1 MQEQKFELDLRMSE
15 NGIICNAEMLK
26 GMLPEKLK
34 PYNYVV
40 TVNNY
45 SDAKSDR
52 AKLNNLHK
60 IIQDKRKQ
68 FEEVELNEWKKQKA
82 ILMDIE
88 KLIKSAADALGDGI
102 KKIDEEE
109 QVAKMEEVRE
119 QYNLVSEAMPIKIP
133 FEKFYIRKDYD
144 KKTMTVD
151 KILEDMQKK
160 VNKAVSDW
168 KMLGAYL
175 PTDEADI
182 EQVKRVFADTL
193 DVGLAKSK
201 ADELKAIREQI
212 IKRQQAEKEMQNK
225 QSAQP
230 QIPPQGSQALPKQQM
245 ESGTDEVKVQRIKFE
260 IIAERPFF
268 DMLNQMVSVNK
279 NHIKSLKV
287 LEREDM

>member
-1 MQEQKFELDLRMSE
+1 MEQRFELDLRMSE
-15 NGIICNAEMLK
+15 SGIVCNAMQLK
-26 GMLPEKLK
+26 EVLPEKLK

-40 TVNNY
+40 TENNY
-45 SDAKSDR
+45 ADAKKDR
-52 AKLNNLHK
+52 TKLNNLLSVF
-60 IIQDKRKQ
+60 QDRRKQ
-68 FEEVELNEWKKQKA
+68 FEEVELGEWKKQKA

-119 QYNLVSEAMPIKIP
+119 QYDLVSQAMPIQIS
-133 FEKFYIRKDYD
+133 FEKFYIRKEYD

-182 EQVKRVFADTL
+182 EQVKRVYADTL

-212 IKRQQAEKEMQNK
+212 IKQQQAEKEMQNK
-225 QSAQP
+225 QQAQP
-230 QIPPQGSQALPKQQM
+230 QTPPQSSQTLPKQQI
-245 ESGTDEVKVQRIKFE
+245 ESDTNEVQVQRIKFE

-268 DMLNQMVSVNK
+268 DMLNQMIAVNK
-279 NHIKSLKV
+279 NHIKKLSV